1 MIFLL
6 PLFPPSLGLASF
18 PGRLMGSVPQTRS
31 TALTQTQESWCLQRG
46 ISVGRGSRVW
56 LWERWGA
63 RREGP
68 VNVVRTGAGDALWTR
83 WEGLPG
89 RRDSRPQSTHTPA
102 AESCQTVAC
111 FVGAEGDE
119 AGEAGSRTGRARG
132 AGPSISGR
140 RELWKDLELGRAS
153 VTFSPLATQGKVSGR
168 REKKRRQL
176 GKQGGPSGFP
186 ACTRRVAWGIRE
198 FLESS
203 RQGRSLEAEEPGT
216 GSSWSPV

>member
-63 RREGP
+63 PREGP
-68 VNVVRTGAGDALWTR
+68 VNVVRTGAGDARWTR

-111 FVGAEGDE
+111 FVGSRRRRGRGSWQPNRKSSGRRTEHFRPQGAMEGFRAGEGLGHIFTLSHAGEGEWSQGEKAEA
-119 AGEAGSRTGRARG
+119 AGEAGRAFWVPSLHQ
-132 AGPSISGR
+132 AGGLGHQRISGV
-140 RELWKDLELGRAS
+140 KS
-153 VTFSPLATQGKVSGR
+153 
-168 REKKRRQL
+168 
-176 GKQGGPSGFP
+176 
-186 ACTRRVAWGIRE
+186 
-198 FLESS
+198 
-203 RQGRSLEAEEPGT
+203 T
-216 GSSWSPV
+216 G